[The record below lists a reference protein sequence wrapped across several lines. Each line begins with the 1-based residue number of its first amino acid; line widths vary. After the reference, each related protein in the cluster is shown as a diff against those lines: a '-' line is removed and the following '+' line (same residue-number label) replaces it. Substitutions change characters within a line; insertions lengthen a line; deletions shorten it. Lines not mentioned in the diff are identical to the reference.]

1 MCNIAAQN
9 LACTINRNT
18 NKNIF
23 DLTLFE
29 WLYDSSQ
36 IWISILIKRYVRERE
51 SDRKIELQPISCK
64 DHCFFTQPVK
74 YKYPEAFLP
83 NQLGVKMFL

>member
-1 MCNIAAQN
+1 MSNIAAQN

-23 DLTLFE
+23 DLTLIE

-36 IWISILIKRYVRERE
+36 IWISILIKRYVRERKKE
-51 SDRKIELQPISCK
+51 KNRGITDNL
-64 DHCFFTQPVK
+64 
-74 YKYPEAFLP
+74 
-83 NQLGVKMFL
+83 